1 MLTADHLRAFTED
14 PFLMARIAATD
25 AIGFT
30 LTGLATAPITKSGAR
45 PGDLLVLTK
54 ALGSGTILAAEMQR
68 AAPGAVVAGCL
79 AAMIRPLGPDA
90 ALLVPHAH
98 AMTDVTG
105 FGLAG
110 HLLEML
116 TASGCAAELD
126 STAIPLLPGAAA
138 LAAAGHRSSLYPQ
151 NRLANLQTTLPAG
164 PESAATTLLFV
175 FQTAGG
181 LLAALPEA
189 AAMTFLPRLQ
199 DIAPDPRVI
208 GRITA
213 GAPWITLLQ
222 AYLSVKISPPEA
234 STAGMGAFGGDI

>member
-14 PFLMARIAATD
+14 PFLMARIAATH

-54 ALGSGTILAAEMQR
+54 ALGSGTI
-68 AAPGAVVAGCL
+68 L

-234 STAGMGAFGGDI
+234 STAGMGASGGDI